1 MNLRFP
7 LKDVTLRE
15 VSDIRMVEAPVYA
28 DDIWQMNQNE
38 FAMQVEGVGSFFAC
52 NGNEVEYVP
61 VPGSSK
67 EALELYLNGSVYG
80 AILHQ
85 RQILPLHGSSI
96 IENNTGV
103 IICGDSGAGK
113 SSLAV
118 AFCLEGSEFMTD
130 DITPVIFKKGMPQI
144 LAMSDR
150 IKLWD
155 HSLEQLNLGKEGLKS
170 ISPGADK
177 FYFPL
182 ESSKT
187 ESYPLKIIFIL
198 DLQIQSGTTFVEIN
212 GAEKV
217 MAIRNEVYRPEYL
230 KGMHANEPVF
240 FHKIIEISREVKV
253 FRISRPAHLKIKE
266 LMSTVRNLMIG

>member
-1 MNLRFP
+1 MNIRFP

-15 VSDIRMVEAPVYA
+15 VSDIRMVKSPVYA
-28 DDIWQMNQNE
+28 DYIWQMNQNE

-52 NGNEVEYVP
+52 NGNEVDYIP
-61 VPGSSK
+61 VPGSSR
-67 EALELYLNGSVYG
+67 ESLELYLNGSVYG

-85 RQILPLHGSSI
+85 RQILPLHGSSV
-96 IENNTGV
+96 IEHNTGV

-113 SSLAV
+113 SSLTV

-130 DITPVIFKKGMPQI
+130 DITPVILKKGMPQI
-144 LAMSDR
+144 LAISDR

-155 HSLEQLNLGKEGLKS
+155 HTLEQLNLGKEGLNN
-170 ISPGADK
+170 ISPGTEK
-177 FYFPL
+177 FYFPM
-182 ESSKT
+182 ESGKT
-187 ESYPLKIIFIL
+187 ESFPLKIIFIL
-198 DLQIQSGTTFVEIN
+198 EVHNQSGIICTEVS

-230 KGMHANEPVF
+230 KGMQANEPVF

-253 FRISRPAHLKIKE
+253 FRVSRPVQLKISD
-266 LMSTVRNLMIG
+266 LMLTVRSLIAG